1 MNIILAV
8 SGSIASYKSYDL
20 LRDLLKQG
28 HSVKVILTQGALKFI
43 HPDTYKYLGASEV
56 FLPQDDF
63 NLDQY
68 KQDSKVLH
76 IDLARWC
83 DQLVIYPASA
93 STINRLGQ
101 GIASDLLGSVFLSL
115 NQKPTYIFP
124 AMNPSMLNHLITS
137 KSLKTLSEIKNTYV
151 SDTQSGT
158 LVCGEN
164 GEGKLHTPEVAL
176 FLMETISFNLK
187 DKNVLITTGASMAK
201 LDDVRYLT
209 NPSSGLTGFYI
220 AKAFLKNG
228 YIVHVLAGKYSSSLL
243 DLLKYHPLCKLEKL
257 SSNAEFAARATSLAP
272 ISQLL
277 IASAALCDFE
287 FISISGKIKK
297 SQLNAEGKIAIH
309 PAQDVLKTIL
319 DLSLKQL
326 KTVGFAAET
335 SMTPEIL
342 DEKWH
347 RKPTDLLVANTV
359 KNSYDGQTL
368 GFQQEDGVYIFKQA
382 NITSA
387 PQNLSKAQLAQQL
400 VSWYE
405 KL

>member
-1 MNIILAV
+1 MNILLAV

-20 LRDLLKQG
+20 LRDLLKNG
-28 HSVKVILTQGALKFI
+28 YAVKVILTQGALKFI
-43 HPDTYKYLGASEV
+43 HPDTFKYLGASDV
-56 FLPQDDF
+56 YLPQDDF
-63 NLDQY
+63 NLSQY
-68 KQDSKVLH
+68 QTDNKVLH

-124 AMNPSMLNHLITS
+124 AMNPSMLTHPITS
-137 KSLKTLSEIKNTYV
+137 KCIKTLSEIKNIYV

-164 GEGKLHTPEVAL
+164 GDGKLHTPEVAS
-176 FLMETISFNLK
+176 LMLDTIHFNQ
-187 DKNVLITTGASMAK
+187 KNKTVLITTGASMAK
-201 LDDVRYLT
+201 FDDVRYLT

-220 AKAFLKNG
+220 AKAFLKHG
-228 YIVHVLAGKYSSSLL
+228 HAVHILAGKNATKQL
-243 DLLKYHPLCKLEKL
+243 DLLAYHPLCKVERL
-257 SSNAEFAARATSLAP
+257 SSNAEFALKATSLVKNAD
-272 ISQLL
+272 LF

-287 FISISGKIKK
+287 FESASGKIKK
-297 SQLNAEGKIAIH
+297 SQLNAEGSIKIH
-309 PAQDVLKTIL
+309 PAQDILKTIL
-319 DLSLKQL
+319 DLKIKGL
-326 KTVGFAAET
+326 KTIGFAAET
-335 SMTPEIL
+335 SLNQAIL
-342 DEKWH
+342 DEKWQ

-368 GFQQEDGVYIFKQA
+368 GFQQEEGVYIFKQA
-382 NITSA
+382 SNTSIEKKM
-387 PQNLSKAQLAQQL
+387 SKAQLAEQL
-400 VSWYE
+400 VNWYE